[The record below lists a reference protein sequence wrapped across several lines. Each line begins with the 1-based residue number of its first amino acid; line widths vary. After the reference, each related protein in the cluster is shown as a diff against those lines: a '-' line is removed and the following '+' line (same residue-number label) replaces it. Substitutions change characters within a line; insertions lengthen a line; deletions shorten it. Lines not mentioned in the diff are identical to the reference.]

1 MAVTPE
7 DLDTK
12 TSTTLGN
19 ALGTDFK
26 SIPLPDTKKL
36 KTSAQYTDV
45 LKEML
50 PEKVKGIEELGQAE
64 LTSQQL
70 KASGEKRVKEKF
82 AKTTRQDIELTE
94 EQESGL
100 EQPKF
105 EPSQEN
111 ALSLGSLFSLVA
123 TMGIMLGG
131 SGKQSAN
138 NAMNAMTGMLKG
150 WQTGRKDVYDK
161 ELKLYEKEMKRI
173 ELERKNLQ
181 TKLERLAT
189 LRVADRDAAFALEN
203 EIASQYP
210 GIIASKVKNNTIDT
224 VFQFVN
230 SLNTTALAAEQKER
244 ELAIRAE
251 IARMNKVKPIKEKDV
266 IAIQGLS
273 TFAEGLKDLQKRFK
287 PEFANLGIKG
297 YGAEQVLEAQRKG
310 LPGFDKP
317 IDRETVAW
325 WGDYERLQA
334 PNRHALFGATLT
346 GNELK
351 NYQSY
356 TSKKSD
362 NAQVVID
369 RLNDQIQF
377 SNTEATKRIEA
388 LEDVGYRVPRINI
401 NYQST
406 FAPSETTPQTGQN
419 LTSEQIDQYRSQAK
433 AGIAAGKSEEAVRQ
447 RFKRITGKEL

>member
-45 LKEML
+45 MKEMI
-50 PEKVKGIEELGQAE
+50 PEKIKGIEELGQAE

-70 KASGEKRVKEKF
+70 KAGGEKRVKEEF
-82 AKTTRQDIELTE
+82 AKTTREDIELTE
-94 EQESGL
+94 EQERGL

-111 ALSLGSLFSLVA
+111 ALSLGSLFSLVS

-138 NAMNAMTGMLKG
+138 NALNAMTGMLKG
-150 WQTGRKDVYDK
+150 WQAGRKDVYDK

-210 GIIASKVKNNTIDT
+210 GIIAAKVRNSSMDT

-244 ELAIRAE
+244 ELALRAE

-266 IAIQGLS
+266 IAIQGLN
-273 TFAEGLKDLQKRFK
+273 TFAEGLKDLQRTFK
-287 PEFANLGIKG
+287 PEYAGLGVLG
-297 YGAEQVLEAQRKG
+297 FGAELQYEAMRRLGQEEGQKA
-310 LPGFDKP
+310 
-317 IDRETVAW
+317 VAW
-325 WGDYERLQA
+325 WSKYERLQA

-351 NYQSY
+351 NYQSF
-356 TSKKSD
+356 TAKKSD
-362 NAQVVID
+362 NPEVVKNMIT
-369 RLNDQIQF
+369 DQINF
-377 SNTEATKRIEA
+377 IGSEADKRSSA
-388 LEDVGYRVPRINI
+388 LEDAGYRVPRVSID
-401 NYQST
+401 YHST
-406 FAPSETTPQTGQN
+406 YAPTEITPQTGQKP
-419 LTSEQIDQYRSQAK
+419 TPTQDDIDYYK
-433 AGIAAGKSEEAVRQ
+433 KNP
-447 RFKRITGKEL
+447 KTKELFIKRFNVDPDTLG

>member
-70 KASGEKRVKEKF
+70 KATGEKRVKEEF

-94 EQESGL
+94 EQERGL

-210 GIIASKVKNNTIDT
+210 GVIAAKVRNNTIDT

-244 ELAIRAE
+244 ELSIRSE
-251 IARMNKVKPIKEKDV
+251 IARMNKIKPIKEKDV

-287 PEFANLGIKG
+287 PEFANLGIMG

-325 WGDYERLQA
+325 WADYERLQA

-351 NYQSY
+351 NYQTFTAKVS
-356 TSKKSD
+356 
-362 NAQVVID
+362 
-369 RLNDQIQF
+369 NDPKIVLSSLEGQLKF
-377 SNTEATKRIEA
+377 TNDEATKRIEA

-433 AGIAAGKSEEAVRQ
+433 ASIAGGKSEEAVRK
-447 RFKRITGKEL
+447 RFKDITGKEL

>member
-12 TSTTLGN
+12 TNKTLGN

-26 SIPLPDTKKL
+26 SIPIPDTKKL

-45 LKEML
+45 LKEMM
-50 PEKVKGIEELGQAE
+50 PKRIEGIEQLGEAE
-64 LTSQQL
+64 LKSQQL
-70 KASGEKRVKEKF
+70 KASGERKVKEEF
-82 AKTTRQDIELTE
+82 AKKSREDVNLTE
-94 EQESGL
+94 EQERGL

-111 ALSLGSLFSLVA
+111 ALSLGSLFSLVS
-123 TMGIMLGG
+123 TMGVMLGG

-138 NAMNAMTGMLKG
+138 NAMAAMTGMLKG

-161 ELKLYEKEMKRI
+161 ELKAYEKEMKRI

-189 LRVADRDAAFALEN
+189 LRVNDKEAAFALEN
-203 EIASQYP
+203 EIAAQYP
-210 GIIASKVKNNTIDT
+210 GVVAAKVKNNSMTAMFEFID
-224 VFQFVN
+224 
-230 SLNTTALAAEQKER
+230 SLNKTALGAEQKER
-244 ELAIRAE
+244 DLAIRAE
-251 IARMNKVKPIKEKDV
+251 IARMNKTKPIKEKDV
-266 IAIQGLS
+266 LAIQGLS

-287 PEFANLGIKG
+287 PEFANLGIMG

-325 WGDYERLQA
+325 WADYERLQA

-351 NYQSY
+351 NYQTFTAKVS
-356 TSKKSD
+356 
-362 NAQVVID
+362 
-369 RLNDQIQF
+369 NDPKIVLSSLEGQLKF
-377 SNTEATKRIEA
+377 TNDEATKRIEA
-388 LEDVGYRVPRINI
+388 LEDVGYRVPKINI

-406 FAPSETTPQTGQN
+406 FAPTETTFQDGQKPIP
-419 LTSEQIDQYRSQAK
+419 TITTQAEFDALPEGSVYIEDNK
-433 AGIAAGKSEEAVRQ
+433 KYTKPR
-447 RFKRITGKEL
+447 K

>member
-82 AKTTRQDIELTE
+82 AETTRKDIELTE
-94 EQESGL
+94 EQERGL

-325 WGDYERLQA
+325 WADYERLQA

-351 NYQSY
+351 NYQSF
-356 TSKKSD
+356 TAKPSNDPNNVKSSLE
-362 NAQVVID
+362 NQ
-369 RLNDQIQF
+369 LKFTND
-377 SNTEATKRIEA
+377 EATKRIEA

-447 RFKRITGKEL
+447 RFKDITGKEL

>member
-45 LKEML
+45 MKEML
-50 PEKVKGIEELGQAE
+50 PEKIKGIEELGQAE
-64 LTSQQL
+64 QKSQQL
-70 KASGEKRVKEKF
+70 KATGEKRVKEEF
-82 AKTTRQDIELTE
+82 AKTTREDIELTE
-94 EQESGL
+94 EQERGL

-111 ALSLGSLFSLVA
+111 ALSLGSLFSLVS

-138 NAMNAMTGMLKG
+138 NALNAMTGMLKG
-150 WQTGRKDVYDK
+150 WQAGRKDVYDK

-173 ELERKNLQ
+173 ELERKTLQ

-210 GIIASKVKNNTIDT
+210 GIIAAKVRNSSMDT

-230 SLNTTALAAEQKER
+230 SLNTTALATEQKER
-244 ELAIRAE
+244 ELALRAE

-266 IAIQGLS
+266 IAIQGLN
-273 TFAEGLKDLQKRFK
+273 TFAEGLKDLQKTFK
-287 PEFANLGIKG
+287 PEYAGLGVLG
-297 YGAEQVLEAQRKG
+297 FGAELQYEAMRRLGQEEGQKA
-310 LPGFDKP
+310 
-317 IDRETVAW
+317 VAW
-325 WGDYERLQA
+325 WSKYERLQA

-351 NYQSY
+351 NYQSF
-356 TSKKSD
+356 TAKKSD
-362 NAQVVID
+362 NPEVVKNMIT
-369 RLNDQIQF
+369 DQINF
-377 SNTEATKRIEA
+377 VGGEADKRASA
-388 LEDVGYRVPRINI
+388 LEDAGYRVPRVNI
-401 NYQST
+401 DYHST
-406 FAPSETTPQTGQN
+406 YATPSDTETATVSKTVTPK
-419 LTSEQIDQYRSQAK
+419 EIDDYRSKAK
-433 AGIAAGKSEEAVRQ
+433 AKIAAGGSEETVRQ
-447 RFKRITGKEL
+447 RFKQLTGEEL